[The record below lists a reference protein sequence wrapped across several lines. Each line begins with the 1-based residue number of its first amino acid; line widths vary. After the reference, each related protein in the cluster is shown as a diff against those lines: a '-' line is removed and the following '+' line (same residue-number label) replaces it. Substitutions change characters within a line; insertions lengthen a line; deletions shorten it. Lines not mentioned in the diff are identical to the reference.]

1 MAPITKTDQPVV
13 IMGGFLS
20 ADRIYFAMRETLT
33 ALTGKHVSVVQTRSV
48 DWLPSV
54 SQAGWAVLLR
64 KLDRAVR
71 AAAQISDTGKIT
83 LIGHSAGGVLA
94 RLYLSP
100 RPFYGDAFR
109 GYQRVSHLITLGS
122 PHHNRGGLTRG
133 GYMSRWI
140 EQHYPGA
147 AFAPLVKYTAVS
159 GQWLR
164 GDQHGSARERLAYR
178 TYRGICGRG
187 AVWGDGLVPEPSA
200 LLHGAEHITLKGVS
214 HHSVFGD
221 RWYGNAEV
229 IPLWWNL
236 SQEQHEHSAS
246 QQPMDFPAS

>member
-83 LIGHSAGGVLA
+83 LIGHSAGGVFSSSL
-94 RLYLSP
+94 
-100 RPFYGDAFR
+100 
-109 GYQRVSHLITLGS
+109 
-122 PHHNRGGLTRG
+122 
-133 GYMSRWI
+133 
-140 EQHYPGA
+140 
-147 AFAPLVKYTAVS
+147 
-159 GQWLR
+159 
-164 GDQHGSARERLAYR
+164 
-178 TYRGICGRG
+178 
-187 AVWGDGLVPEPSA
+187 PEPA
-200 LLHGAEHITLKGVS
+200 PVL
-214 HHSVFGD
+214 
-221 RWYGNAEV
+221 R
-229 IPLWWNL
+229 
-236 SQEQHEHSAS
+236 
-246 QQPMDFPAS
+246 